1 MAQAI
6 QDPTA
11 PAPALHALEGKT
23 FFGHPRGLAT
33 LFFTEIWERFSYY
46 GMRAILI
53 LFMTTT
59 LAEGGLGF
67 NASQAGA
74 IYGIYVSLVYLL
86 SLPGGWVADRIL
98 GARRS
103 VLLGGIV
110 IMFGHICLA
119 FPMLPTFYAGL
130 GLIVIGTG
138 LLKPN
143 ISTMVGQLY
152 GPDDARRDAGFSI
165 FYMGI
170 NIGAFVSPIVCGT
183 LAEGK
188 AFRSFLAGLGL
199 APEHAWHFGFGAAAV
214 GMLLGVIQYSLGS
227 RHLGNAGVLPNT
239 PEAVAGRAGEK
250 TKLLIAVAVIATLLL
265 GFAGLVSSGAIRTSA
280 EKISDGFGLFLTVVV
295 VGFFGWGFF
304 LAKWTP
310 AERRRF
316 MVIFVL
322 FIASTIFW
330 AGFEQ
335 AGGTLNLFAK
345 NDTDN
350 HFFGI
355 EYPASWLQSP
365 QAAFI
370 VALAPVFAWF
380 WLRLGRRDPS
390 SPTKFALGLAFM
402 GLGFLILVP
411 AAGISAGG
419 TKVSPMWLVTTY
431 LLHTFGELCLS
442 PVGLSAYTR
451 LAPARVAS
459 LMMGVW
465 FLTISVGGYIGGR
478 VAGLYES
485 VPVPTLFMICGATG
499 VVAALL
505 LTTLI
510 GPIRRMLEKQA

>member
-1 MAQAI
+1 MQ
-6 QDPTA
+6 
-11 PAPALHALEGKT
+11 LLEGKT

-53 LFMTTT
+53 LFMTT
-59 LAEGGLGF
+59 AVAQGGLGF

-74 IYGIYVSLVYLL
+74 IYGIYVSLVYFL
-86 SLPGGWVADRIL
+86 SLPGGWIADRIL

-103 VLLGGIV
+103 VLVGGIV

-119 FPMLPTFYAGL
+119 FPNLATFYTGL

-152 GPDDARRDAGFSI
+152 GPTDARRDAGFSI

-170 NIGAFVSPIVCGT
+170 NIGAFVSPLVCGW
-183 LAEGK
+183 LAQGEG
-188 AFRSFLAGLGL
+188 FRRFLGSMGIT
-199 APEHAWHFGFGAAAV
+199 PDHAWHFGFGAAAI
-214 GMLLGVIQYSLGS
+214 GMFLGVVQYSLGG
-227 RHLGNAGVLPNT
+227 RHLAGAGILSNE
-239 PEAVAGRAGEK
+239 PEALRARASDRKKLFVGIGIVAA
-250 TKLLIAVAVIATLLL
+250 LLL
-265 GFAGLVSSGAIRTSA
+265 GFAALVSSGAIQTSA

-295 VGFFGWGFF
+295 VGFFGWGF
-304 LAKWTP
+304 LIAKWSP
-310 AERRRF
+310 DERRRF
-316 MVIFVL
+316 IVIFVL

-335 AGGTLNLFAK
+335 AGSTLNLFAQK
-345 NDTDN
+345 NTDN
-350 HFFGI
+350 HFCGI

-370 VALAPVFAWF
+370 VALAPVFAWI
-380 WLRLGRRDPS
+380 WLKMGRRNPS
-390 SPTKFALGLAFM
+390 SPTKFALGLFFM

-411 AAGISAGG
+411 AARFEGL
-419 TKVSPMWLVTTY
+419 VSPMWLVTTY

-485 VPVPTLFMICGATG
+485 VPVPTLFLICGATG
-499 VVAALL
+499 VVAAIL

-510 GPIRRMLEKQA
+510 RPIAKMLEKQG

>member
-1 MAQAI
+1 MVQA
-6 QDPTA
+6 TA
-11 PAPALHALEGKT
+11 PKSGPAPELHAVPDT
-23 FFGHPRGLAT
+23 SFFGHPRGLAT
-33 LFFTEIWERFSYY
+33 LFFTEMWERFSYY

-53 LFMTTT
+53 LFMV
-59 LAEGGLGF
+59 ESVQKGGLGF
-67 NASQAGA
+67 DASQAGA

-86 SLPGGWVADRIL
+86 SLPGGWIADRIL

-119 FPMLPTFYAGL
+119 FSSMPSFYTGL
-130 GLIVIGTG
+130 ALIVLGTG

-152 GPDDARRDAGFSI
+152 GPADSRRDAGFSI

-170 NIGAFVSPIVCGT
+170 NIGAFISPLVCGW
-183 LAEGK
+183 LAQGES
-188 AFRSFLAGLGL
+188 FRSILRGIGVD
-199 APEHAWHFGFGAAAV
+199 PDHAWHFGFAAAAV
-214 GMLLGVIQYSLGS
+214 GMFLGVVQYGLGS
-227 RHLGNAGVLPNT
+227 RHLGGAGLLASDPA
-239 PEAVAGRAGEK
+239 AVAGRAPEK
-250 TKLLIAVAVIATLLL
+250 KKLFLGLAVVAAILL
-265 GFAGLVSSGAIRTSA
+265 GFGGLVSSGAVHTSA
-280 EKISDGFGLFLTVVV
+280 EQISDGFGLFLSVVV

-304 LAKWTP
+304 LAKWSP
-310 AERRRF
+310 DERRRF
-316 MVIFVL
+316 VVIFVL
-322 FIASTIFW
+322 FVASTIFW

-335 AGGTLNLFAK
+335 AGSTLNLFAQK
-345 NDTDN
+345 DTDN
-350 HFFGI
+350 HFFGL

-370 VALAPVFAWF
+370 VALAPVFAWL
-380 WLRLGRRDPS
+380 WLKMGRRDPS
-390 SPTKFALGLAFM
+390 SATKFALGLAFM

-411 AAGISAGG
+411 AAQFSAAGA
-419 TKVSPMWLVTTY
+419 KVHPMWLVTTY

-442 PVGLSAYTR
+442 PVGLSAYTK

-485 VPVPTLFMICGATG
+485 VPVPTLFLICGATG
-499 VVAALL
+499 VVSALAL
-505 LTTLI
+505 ATLI
-510 GPIRRMLEKQA
+510 RPIGKMLERQG

>member
-1 MAQAI
+1 MTQAI
-6 QDPTA
+6 SEPTPRA
-11 PAPALHALEGKT
+11 PTLHSAPDT
-23 FFGHPRGLAT
+23 SFFGHPRGLMT

-53 LFMTTT
+53 LFMTTS
-59 LAEGGLGF
+59 LAAGGLGF

-86 SLPGGWVADRIL
+86 SLPGGWIADRIL

-103 VLLGGIV
+103 VLVGGIV
-110 IMFGHICLA
+110 IMCGHICLA
-119 FPMLPTFYAGL
+119 VPMLPTFYAGL
-130 GLIVIGTG
+130 GMIVIGTG

-152 GPDDARRDAGFSI
+152 GPSDARRDAGFSI

-170 NIGAFVSPIVCGT
+170 NIGAFVSPLVCGW
-183 LAEGK
+183 LAQSDG
-188 AFRSFLAGLGL
+188 FRHFLAGFGL
-199 APEHAWHFGFGAAAV
+199 TPEHAWHFGFGAAAV
-214 GMLLGVIQYSLGS
+214 GMFLGVVQYALGS
-227 RHLGNAGVLPNT
+227 RHLGGAGLLPT
-239 PEAVAGRAGEK
+239 APEAVADRAGEK
-250 TKLLIAVAVIATLLL
+250 RKLFIGIAVVAGLLL
-265 GFAGLVSSGAIRTSA
+265 LFGGLVFSGTVHTSA
-280 EKISDGFGLFLTVVV
+280 EQVSDGFGLFLTVVV

-304 LAKWTP
+304 LAKWSP
-310 AERRRF
+310 VERRRF

-335 AGGTLNLFAK
+335 AGSTLNLFAAR
-345 NDTDN
+345 DTDD
-350 HFFGI
+350 HFLGFKY
-355 EYPASWLQSP
+355 EASWLQSP
-365 QAAFI
+365 QSAFI
-370 VALAPVFAWF
+370 VALAPVFAWL
-380 WLRLGRRDPS
+380 WLKLGRRDPS

-411 AAGISAGG
+411 AAQISAGG

-485 VPVPTLFMICGATG
+485 FPVSGLFAICAATG
-499 VVAALL
+499 LVSAIALAFL
-505 LTTLI
+505 VR
-510 GPIRRMLEKQA
+510 PIRRMLERPS

>member
-6 QDPTA
+6 THTTQ
-11 PAPALHALEGKT
+11 PAPAMRALEGKT

-53 LFMTTT
+53 LFMTTA

-67 NASQAGA
+67 NAKQAGA

-110 IMFGHICLA
+110 IMCGHICLA
-119 FPMLPTFYAGL
+119 VPSLPTFYAGL

-152 GPDDARRDAGFSI
+152 GPDDSRRDAGFSI

-170 NIGAFVSPIVCGT
+170 NIGAFVSPLVCGW
-183 LAEGK
+183 LAQGES
-188 AFRSFLAGLGL
+188 FRRFLSGFGLT
-199 APEHAWHFGFGAAAV
+199 PEHAWHFGFAAAAV
-214 GMLLGVIQYSLGS
+214 GMFLGVVQYSLGS
-227 RHLGNAGVLPNT
+227 RHLGGAGLLST
-239 PEAVAGRAGEK
+239 APEAVAGRSGEK
-250 TKLLIAVAVIATLLL
+250 TKLFVGVGVVAALLL
-265 GFAGLVSSGAIRTSA
+265 GFAFLVSSGSIHTSA
-280 EKISDGFGLFLTVVV
+280 EKISDGFGLFLSVVV

-304 LAKWTP
+304 LAKWSP
-310 AERRRF
+310 PERRRF

-322 FIASTIFW
+322 FLASTIFW

-335 AGGTLNLFAK
+335 AGGTLNLFAQK
-345 NDTDN
+345 DTDN

-370 VALAPVFAWF
+370 VALAPAFAWL
-380 WLRLGRRDPS
+380 WLKLGRRDPS
-390 SPTKFALGLAFM
+390 SPAKFALGLAFM

-411 AAGISAGG
+411 AAGFSAAG

-485 VPVPTLFMICGATG
+485 VPVPTLFLICGATG
-499 VVAALL
+499 VVAALAL
-505 LTTLI
+505 STLI
-510 GPIRRMLEKQA
+510 RPIARTLEKQG